1 MYEPANTLQLPYI
14 KQQHLPRRYES
25 DEEDISEP
33 ELGGQE
39 NAFSPVES
47 YKARDSDASADEL
60 SNADPAESNM
70 ACLLSPLSTTTDKA
84 SRPVSMDTVKRSSS
98 TTFVADSYIFDQ
110 DDDVIIELPSPDST
124 SPLHSPVFLQPN
136 VYVPP
141 ESPASSRRSSASSIY
156 SEDDNTDLLV
166 AEQVTYVEPIA
177 KPNIILI
184 SPTESSH
191 MSENSVPPALKSA
204 PLQPS
209 HSSSGSKPFGDGES
223 VYSLK
228 SAASSQPFLGSS
240 NREGSTAQYLGE
252 ARSRKSGLRLN
263 TTDLEGPSFE
273 LPTPQ
278 LTQSPEPS
286 STLSL
291 RARSMTF
298 SRPKT
303 AVSEKTSSFK
313 PTMRSRA
320 PTESLRRPP
329 SIQSIRSANLPFHG
343 RHHSTFP
350 APDNFYARPISCSQS
365 AASSEYSMSP
375 QNSRPPSRTP
385 SPGANF
391 YSAPNF
397 TRHRSSSSY
406 SVSSVPGSHSSH
418 SNRNPLPIRNSLMK
432 SSTSS
437 SMYSSSSLRSEVDSL
452 RSLDPND
459 VAETDGKGGKLRRKK
474 SLRLFKE
481 PKVDSPEQ
489 TTKSFMG
496 FLRAKRK
503 STLKSPNA

>member
-1 MYEPANTLQLPYI
+1 MYQSADSLPLPYI
-14 KQQHLPRRYES
+14 KQQPLPRRYES

-47 YKARDSDASADEL
+47 YKACDSDASADEL
-60 SNADPAESNM
+60 SNADPSELNM
-70 ACLLSPLSTTTDKA
+70 DKAGYPCLLSPLSTTTTTKA
-84 SRPVSMDTVKRSSS
+84 SRPVSMDTVKRSSN
-98 TTFVADSYIFDQ
+98 TTFVADSYIFDH

-141 ESPASSRRSSASSIY
+141 ESPALSRRSSSSSVY
-156 SEDDNTDLLV
+156 SDDDDNTDVLV

-184 SPTESSH
+184 SPTGPSPT
-191 MSENSVPPALKSA
+191 SENSVPPALKSA
-204 PLQPS
+204 PLRPS
-209 HSSSGSKPFGDGES
+209 DSSSKPFGDGEG
-223 VYSLK
+223 VYSLQ
-228 SAASSQPFLGSS
+228 SAASSQPFLGSF
-240 NREGSTAQYLGE
+240 NRE

-263 TTDLEGPSFE
+263 TTDLEGSYDI
-273 LPTPQ
+273 PTPQ

-286 STLSL
+286 STLSM

-303 AVSEKTSSFK
+303 AISEKVSSFT
-313 PTMRSRA
+313 PTTRSRA

-329 SIQSIRSANLPFHG
+329 SIQSIRSANFPFFHG

-350 APDNFYARPISCSQS
+350 APDNSHARPFSCSQS

-385 SPGANF
+385 SPGSQY
-391 YSAPNF
+391 YSGPNF

-406 SVSSVPGSHSSH
+406 SVSSVPASHSS
-418 SNRNPLPIRNSLMK
+418 RNPLPIRNSIMK
-432 SSTSS
+432 SSTASS
-437 SMYSSSSLRSEVDSL
+437 VYSSSSLRSEVDSL

-459 VAETDGKGGKLRRKK
+459 VAETDGKRKLQRKK

>member
-1 MYEPANTLQLPYI
+1 MYEPANSLQLPYI

-47 YKARDSDASADEL
+47 FKARDSDASADEL

-98 TTFVADSYIFDQ
+98 TTFVADSYIFDH
-110 DDDVIIELPSPDST
+110 DDDMIIELPSPDST

-141 ESPASSRRSSASSIY
+141 ESPASSRRSSSSSIY

-166 AEQVTYVEPIA
+166 AEQVTYVEPCA

-191 MSENSVPPALKSA
+191 SSENSVPPALKSA

-209 HSSSGSKPFGDGES
+209 HSSSSSSKPFGDGES

-228 SAASSQPFLGSS
+228 SAASSQPFLSS
-240 NREGSTAQYLGE
+240 FSREGGAAQYQGE

-263 TTDLEGPSFE
+263 TTDLEGPSYE

-303 AVSEKTSSFK
+303 AVSERAPSFK
-313 PTMRSRA
+313 PTTRSRA

-329 SIQSIRSANLPFHG
+329 SIQSIRSANLPFFHG

-350 APDNFYARPISCSQS
+350 APDNFSARPISCSQS

-385 SPGANF
+385 SPASNY
-391 YSAPNF
+391 YSGPNF

-406 SVSSVPGSHSSH
+406 SVSSVPGSHSS
-418 SNRNPLPIRNSLMK
+418 RNPLPIRNSLMK

-459 VAETDGKGGKLRRKK
+459 VAETDGKRGKLQRKK

>member
-1 MYEPANTLQLPYI
+1 MYQSADSLPLPYI
-14 KQQHLPRRYES
+14 KQQHLPRRYDS

-33 ELGGQE
+33 ELSGQE

-47 YKARDSDASADEL
+47 YKAHDSDASADEC
-60 SNADPAESNM
+60 SNADPSESNM
-70 ACLLSPLSTTTDKA
+70 DKAGYPCLLSPLSTDKA

-98 TTFVADSYIFDQ
+98 TTFVADSYIFDH
-110 DDDVIIELPSPDST
+110 DDDVIIELPSPNST
-124 SPLHSPVFLQPN
+124 SPLQSPVFLQPN

-141 ESPASSRRSSASSIY
+141 ESPVSSRRSSSSSVY
-156 SEDDNTDLLV
+156 SEDDNTDVLV
-166 AEQVTYVEPIA
+166 AEQVTYVEPST

-184 SPTESSH
+184 SPTEPSPT
-191 MSENSVPPALKSA
+191 SENSVPPALKSA
-204 PLQPS
+204 PLRPS
-209 HSSSGSKPFGDGES
+209 DSSKFGDDG

-228 SAASSQPFLGSS
+228 SAASSQPFLGSF
-240 NREGSTAQYLGE
+240 NREGGDAQAE
-252 ARSRKSGLRLN
+252 ARRKSGLRLN
-263 TTDLEGPSFE
+263 TTDLEGSSYDV
-273 LPTPQ
+273 PTPL

-286 STLSL
+286 STLSS

-303 AVSEKTSSFK
+303 AISEKVSSFT
-313 PTMRSRA
+313 PTTRSRA

-329 SIQSIRSANLPFHG
+329 SMQSIRSANFPFFHG

-350 APDNFYARPISCSQS
+350 APQNSHRPISCSPS
-365 AASSEYSMSP
+365 AASSEYSSP
-375 QNSRPPSRTP
+375 QSSRPPSRTP
-385 SPGANF
+385 SPGSNY

-406 SVSSVPGSHSSH
+406 SVSSVPGSHSS
-418 SNRNPLPIRNSLMK
+418 RNPLPIRNSLMK

-437 SMYSSSSLRSEVDSL
+437 SVYSSSSLRSEVDSL

-459 VAETDGKGGKLRRKK
+459 VAETDGKRGKLQRKK